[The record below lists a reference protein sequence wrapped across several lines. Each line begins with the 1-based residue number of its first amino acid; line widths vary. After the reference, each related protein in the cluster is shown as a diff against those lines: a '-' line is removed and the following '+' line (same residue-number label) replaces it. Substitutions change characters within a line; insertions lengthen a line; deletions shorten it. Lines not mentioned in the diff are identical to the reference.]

1 MQDRVPPQNIE
12 AEQSVLGAMLIDN
25 TAAGSVTEM
34 LLPEDFYRESHKIIY
49 RAMLALLA
57 RNEPLDMITLINE
70 LKKMNKL
77 DDVDGVAYITLLANF
92 VPTAANVKYHA
103 KIVEEKSIMR
113 QLVEGGTAIAYMG
126 YEGAGEAADILDK
139 AEKRILR
146 ISNRRGGIDFSLI
159 KDILPNT
166 LDRISKALDNKEPVI
181 GLATGFKD
189 LDYLTAGMQPADFII
204 LAARPSMGKT
214 ALALNIAQNVAIRG
228 SKNGEPKKTVAFF
241 SFEMSEELLVQ
252 RMLCAEAEIDSQ
264 RLRVGGEIK
273 DEEDNSNLWNRL
285 WIATDRL
292 SEAHIFID
300 HNSDAT
306 VMNVR
311 SKARRLKA
319 EKGLDLIIIDYLQ
332 MMHGTGRNNSDN
344 RQQEVSEISRGL
356 KALARELGIP
366 VIALSQLSRNVESRT
381 VKRPILSDLRESG
394 SLEQDADI
402 VMFLY
407 REDYYKAPDEE
418 HTYITELIIAK
429 HRNGPTGMVPL
440 FFHEKYTK
448 FISLSRRPEDG
459 GRKD

>member
-1 MQDRVPPQNIE
+1 MPPQNIE

-25 TAAGSVTEM
+25 TAAISVTEM

-49 RAMLALLA
+49 RAMLSLLA
-57 RNEPLDMITLINE
+57 KNEPLDMITLINE

-92 VPTAANVKYHA
+92 VPTAVNVKYHA
-103 KIVEEKSIMR
+103 KIVEEKSILR

-126 YEGAGEAADILDK
+126 YEGTGEATDILDK
-139 AEKRILR
+139 AEKRILN
-146 ISNRRGGIDFSLI
+146 IS
-159 KDILPNT
+159 K
-166 LDRISKALDNKEPVI
+166 ISKALDNKEPI
-181 GLATGFKD
+181 TGLATGFKD

-228 SKNGEPKKTVAFF
+228 SRNGEPKKTVAFF

-292 SEAHIFID
+292 AEAQIFID

-332 MMHGTGRNNSDN
+332 MMRGTGRNNSDN

-356 KALARELGIP
+356 KALARELAIP

-407 REDYYKAPDEE
+407 REDYYKAQDEE
-418 HTYITELIIAK
+418 HTYVTELNIAK

>member
-1 MQDRVPPQNIE
+1 M
-12 AEQSVLGAMLIDN
+12 
-25 TAAGSVTEM
+25 
-34 LLPEDFYRESHKIIY
+34 
-49 RAMLALLA
+49 
-57 RNEPLDMITLINE
+57 
-70 LKKMNKL
+70 
-77 DDVDGVAYITLLANF
+77 
-92 VPTAANVKYHA
+92 
-103 KIVEEKSIMR
+103 
-113 QLVEGGTAIAYMG
+113 
-126 YEGAGEAADILDK
+126 
-139 AEKRILR
+139 
-146 ISNRRGGIDFSLI
+146 
-159 KDILPNT
+159 LPNT
-166 LDRISKALDNKEPVI
+166 LDRISKALDNKEPI
-181 GLATGFKD
+181 TGLATGFKD

-228 SKNGEPKKTVAFF
+228 SRNREPKKTVAFF

-252 RMLCAEAEIDSQ
+252 RMLCAEAEVDSQ

-292 SEAHIFID
+292 AEAQIFID

-332 MMHGTGRNNSDN
+332 MMRGTGRNNSDN

-356 KALARELGIP
+356 KALARELAIP

-407 REDYYKAPDEE
+407 REDYYKAQDEE
-418 HTYITELIIAK
+418 HTYVTELNIAK